1 MVLLTLNC
9 VKQSLAIVYLCIQEN
24 LDTKLTFSKNE
35 RLLSYQQY
43 FQVKRCNF
51 LSTCFSK
58 PELTQSVSAPLQLV
72 YSGSKHTNCKA
83 VSHKEFRKA
92 VLSWLAKFILI
103 IKNSYLLPI
112 FRVLLTLMLRY
123 LECRKGIHS

>member
-92 VLSWLAKFILI
+92 VLS
-103 IKNSYLLPI
+103 
-112 FRVLLTLMLRY
+112 
-123 LECRKGIHS
+123 